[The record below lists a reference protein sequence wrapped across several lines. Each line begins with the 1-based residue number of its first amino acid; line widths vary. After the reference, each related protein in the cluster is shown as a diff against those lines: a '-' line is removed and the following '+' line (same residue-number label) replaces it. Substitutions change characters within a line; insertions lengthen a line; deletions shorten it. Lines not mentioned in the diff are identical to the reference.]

1 MSKKIV
7 VDRDEYEEMIR
18 GNSKDK
24 YETLLDLVFRRQMEL
39 MALGLY
45 ESNEYSHL
53 EEIKI
58 WLRKKIK
65 KQ

>member
-7 VDRDEYEEMIR
+7 VDRDEYEEMVY
-18 GNSKDK
+18 GDTKDK

-39 MALGLY
+39 LALGLY
-45 ESNEYSHL
+45 STNEYSRL

-58 WLRKKIK
+58 WLRKKL